1 MHWHAAKRGRN
12 GRRRSTRPRWFRVRV
27 ETDNGAF
34 VGNVRLAGPAA
45 TLRGLI
51 DDERTYLAV
60 WDVIEERSGAR
71 EDHLAI
77 HKAAIRYVLLLGNAR
92 ERTGAGA
99 EA

>member
-1 MHWHAAKRGRN
+1 MHWQAAKHRRN
-12 GRRRSTRPRWFRVRV
+12 GGRRSTRPRWLRVRV

-34 VGNVRLAGPAA
+34 VGSIRLAGPAA

-51 DDERTYLAV
+51 DDERRYLAL

-77 HKAAIRYVLLLGNAR
+77 HKVAIRYVLLLGNAR
-92 ERTGAGA
+92 ERAVAGA